1 MNEAQ
6 TREDLITPAIRAAGW
21 TKENQCQILVEQSAC
36 EFAPGRVGKVRGKAL
51 RADYILTHRGRRLVV
66 VEAKSDEHQAIEG
79 YEQALK
85 YGRNLG
91 MTAAYTTNGKEIIEV
106 DLVTGGT
113 QVVKAFPSPQEIWA
127 RAFPTECGWRNAFDA
142 VPFWVDAVKKPRY
155 YQVLAVNRVMDAV
168 AEGKKRILLTL
179 ATGTGKT
186 FIAFQ
191 IAWKLFKAK
200 WNLQSAEGNGKPGER
215 TPRILFLTDRNILAN
230 QGLIDF
236 SGFDEHALAR
246 VTPKAIHKRGDKV
259 PTNATVFFTIYDTFM
274 CGEKG
279 EEFYRQY
286 APDFFDFIII
296 DECHRGGAKDESTWR
311 QVLEYFSCACQLG
324 LTATPKRDV
333 NADTYKYFG
342 RPVYEYSLLQGIEDG
357 FLTPFR
363 VQKATCTIDE
373 YEYDECDIVE
383 AGEEELDK
391 DKTYEEK
398 DFYRGRIRIRERDEE
413 RVKELLGKIN
423 PMDKTIIFCYNQ
435 PHAMEIMGM
444 VNKYQKIDEKTPD
457 YCRRVTANDGEDG
470 ERFLREFQNNEKTIP
485 VVLTTS
491 QKLSTGVDARNVRNI
506 VLMRPVNSMVE
517 FKQIVGRGTRLF
529 DEKFYFTIYDFVGA
543 ADKFD
548 DPDWDGPPV
557 CPKCGADPCVC
568 KPVKGGGNGGGGSK
582 PCAICGN
589 LPCTCDKGGKTVVIS
604 LGKDRKVQVKTN
616 WKTLIMYDGKMISV
630 EEFVKKVFSKVT
642 GLVGS
647 AEELRKAW
655 SEQETRRE
663 LLAKLAENGF
673 EMERLKDLQ
682 KMMDSEDC
690 DLLDV
695 LEYVAF
701 AIPMQKRIERADAAK
716 EGLCK
721 WVKSEDAL
729 GFYTFVL
736 DNYVREGVDVFTRD
750 DALSELIKTKY
761 QTISDARLVLGDM
774 GEVRTGFVRLQK
786 EVYAICGGHGVGGH
800 AGCVTLPDMDKNDI
814 WQETQFAMAAEGH
827 EDL

>member
-6 TREDLITPAIRAAGW
+6 TRLDLIDPAIRAAGW
-21 TKENQCQILVEQSAC
+21 TKANGCQMLVEQSAC
-36 EFAPGRVGKVRGKAL
+36 EFAPGRVGKVRGKPL
-51 RADYILTHRGRRLVV
+51 KADYILTYRGRRLVV
-66 VEAKSDEHQAIEG
+66 VEAKSDECQAIEG

-85 YGRNLG
+85 YGRMLG
-91 MTAAYTTNGKEIIEV
+91 MAAAYATNGKEILEV
-106 DLVTGGT
+106 DLKTGGT
-113 QVVKAFPSPQEIWA
+113 EVVEAFPSPQEVWR
-127 RAFPTECGWRNAFDA
+127 RAFPEENGWRDSFDA
-142 VPFWVDAVKKPRY
+142 VPFWFDAVKRPRY
-155 YQVLAVNRVMDAV
+155 YQELAVNRVMDAV
-168 AEGKKRILLTL
+168 AARQRRILLTL

-200 WNLQSAEGNGKPGER
+200 WNLQAAEGNGHSGAR
-215 TPRILFLTDRNILAN
+215 TPRILFITDRNILAN

-246 VTPKAIHKRGDKV
+246 VTPKAIHKRDDKV
-259 PTNATVFFTIYDTFM
+259 PMNATVFFTIFDTFM
-274 CGEKG
+274 CGEPG
-279 EEFYRQY
+279 QEFYRQY
-286 APDFFDFIII
+286 APDFFDFVII

-311 QVLEYFSCACQLG
+311 QILEYFEPAYQLG
-324 LTATPKRDV
+324 MTATPKRDV
-333 NADTYKYFG
+333 NADTYAYFG

-373 YEYDECDIVE
+373 YEYDTDDTVV

-398 DFYRGRIRIRERDEE
+398 DFYHGKIRIRERDEE
-413 RVKELLGKIN
+413 RVRELLGKIN

-444 VNKYQKIDEKTPD
+444 VNKYQKLAEKTPD
-457 YCRRVTANDGEDG
+457 YCRRVTANDGEEG
-470 ERFLREFQNNEKTIP
+470 ERFLREFQNNEKQFP
-485 VVLTTS
+485 VILTTS

-543 ADKFD
+543 SDKFD

-557 CPKCGADPCVC
+557 CPKCGCDPCICVRG
-568 KPVKGGGNGGGGSK
+568 KGGGGGGGGAK
-582 PCAICGN
+582 PCPICGN
-589 LPCTCDKGGKTVVIS
+589 LPCTCDKGDKTVVIK
-604 LGKDRKVQVKTN
+604 LGKNRQIQVKTE
-616 WKTLIMYDGKMISV
+616 WESLIMYDGKMIPV

-655 SEQETRRE
+655 SEQATRRE

-673 EMERLKDLQ
+673 EMERLKELQ
-682 KMMDSEDC
+682 KLMESDDC

-701 AIPMQKRIERADAAK
+701 AIPKKKRAERAEAARR
-716 EGLCK
+716 GLGK
-721 WVKSEDAL
+721 WVKGYEAQS
-729 GFYTFVL
+729 FYKFVL
-736 DNYVREGVDVFTRD
+736 DNYVQGGVDVFTRD
-750 DALSELIKTKY
+750 NALSQLIITKY
-761 QTISDARLVLGDM
+761 GTINDGKARLGGSKAIQLGFA
-774 GEVRTGFVRLQK
+774 TLQK
-786 EVYAICGGHGVGGH
+786 EVYA
-800 AGCVTLPDMDKNDI
+800 A
-814 WQETQFAMAAEGH
+814 
-827 EDL
+827 

>member
-6 TREDLITPAIRAAGW
+6 TRLELIDPAIQAAGW
-21 TKENQCQILVEQSAC
+21 TKANNCQMLVEQSAC

-51 RADYILTHRGRRLVV
+51 RADYIFTYRGRRLVV
-66 VEAKSDEHQAIEG
+66 VEAKSAKSQAIEG

-106 DLVTGGT
+106 DLKTGGT
-113 QVVKAFPSPQEIWA
+113 EVVDAFPSPEEIWR
-127 RAFPTECGWRNAFDA
+127 RAFPQENGWRDAFDA
-142 VPFWVDAVKKPRY
+142 VPFWFDAVKKPRY
-155 YQVLAVNRVMDAV
+155 YQELAVNRVTDAV
-168 AEGKKRILLTL
+168 AAKQRRILLTL

-200 WNLQSAEGNGKPGER
+200 WNLDAAKGDGKPGVR
-215 TPRILFLTDRNILAN
+215 TPRILFITDRNILAN

-246 VTPKAIHKRGDKV
+246 VTPKAIHKRGDNV
-259 PTNATVFFTIYDTFM
+259 PTNATVFFTIYETLM
-274 CGEKG
+274 QGTQGK
-279 EEFYRQY
+279 EFYRQY

-311 QVLEYFSCACQLG
+311 QILEYFAPAYQLG

-333 NADTYKYFG
+333 NADTYNYFG

-363 VQKATCTIDE
+363 VEKASCTIDD
-373 YEYDECDIVE
+373 YEYDPDDTVV
-383 AGEEELDK
+383 AGEDELDK

-398 DFYRGRIRIRERDEE
+398 DFYHGRIKIRERDEE
-413 RVKELLGKIN
+413 RVKELLGKMQ

-444 VNKYQKIDEKTPD
+444 VNKFQKLADKTPD
-457 YCRRVTANDGEDG
+457 YCHRVTANDGEEG
-470 ERFLREFQNNEKTIP
+470 ERFLREFQNNEKQFP

-529 DEKFYFTIYDFVGA
+529 DEKYYFTIYDFVGA
-543 ADKFD
+543 SDKFD

-557 CPKCGADPCVC
+557 CPKCGCDPCVC
-568 KPVKGGGNGGGGSK
+568 KHGTKTGGGGGGAK
-582 PCAICGN
+582 PCPVCGN
-589 LPCTCDKGGKTVVIS
+589 LPCTCEKEEKTVVIK
-604 LGKDRKVQVKTN
+604 LGKDRAIQVKTE
-616 WKTLIMYDGKMISV
+616 WKSLIMYDGKMISV

-642 GLVGS
+642 GLVGT
-647 AEELRKAW
+647 AEKLRKAW
-655 SEQETRRE
+655 SEQATRRD
-663 LLAKLAENGF
+663 LLAKLAEKGF
-673 EMERLKDLQ
+673 EMERLKELQ
-682 KMMDSEDC
+682 KLMDSEDC

-701 AIPMQKRIERADAAK
+701 EEPMKKRVERADAAK
-716 EGLCK
+716 LNLSK
-721 WVKSEDAL
+721 WAGGESASEFYGFVLENYVRGGVEVFTREDAL
-729 GFYTFVL
+729 
-736 DNYVREGVDVFTRD
+736 
-750 DALSELIKTKY
+750 SQLIVTKY
-761 QTISDARLVLGDM
+761 HTIPDATRALGNLKQISA
-774 GEVRTGFVRLQK
+774 GFAKLQK
-786 EVYAICGGHGVGGH
+786 EVYA
-800 AGCVTLPDMDKNDI
+800 A
-814 WQETQFAMAAEGH
+814 
-827 EDL
+827 

>member
-6 TREDLITPAIRAAGW
+6 TREDLINPAIRAAGW
-21 TKENQCQILVEQSAC
+21 TAENDCKVLVEQSAC
-36 EFAPGRVGKVRGKAL
+36 EFAPGRVGKVHGKPL
-51 RADYILTHRGRRLVV
+51 KADYILCHHGRRLAV

-85 YGRNLG
+85 YGRMLG
-91 MTAAYTTNGKEIIEV
+91 VLIAYATNGHEILEV
-106 DLVTGGT
+106 DLETGGVT
-113 QVVKAFPSPQEIWA
+113 RVERFPAPKELWSFVAMNGGE
-127 RAFPTECGWRNAFDA
+127 GWKEVFSYEPFWFDA
-142 VPFWVDAVKKPRY
+142 EKRVRY
-155 YQVLAVNRVMDAV
+155 YQELAVTRVLDAI
-168 AEGKKRILLTL
+168 AERRKRILLTL

-191 IAWKLFKAK
+191 IAWKLFRTK
-200 WNLQSAEGNGKPGER
+200 WNLQSADGDGRPGER
-215 TPRILFLTDRNILAN
+215 SPRILFITDRNILAN

-246 VTPKAIHKRGDKV
+246 VTPAAIHKRADKV
-259 PTNATVFFTIYDTFM
+259 PTNATVFFTIYETLM
-274 CGEKG
+274 LGEPGK
-279 EEFYRQY
+279 EFYRQY
-286 APDFFDFIII
+286 APDFFDFVII

-311 QVLEYFSCACQLG
+311 QILEYFEPAYQLG
-324 LTATPKRDV
+324 MTATPKRDV
-333 NADTYKYFG
+333 NADTYAYFG

-363 VQKATCTIDE
+363 VQKATCTIDD
-373 YEYDECDIVE
+373 YEYDTDDTVV
-383 AGEEELDK
+383 AGEDELDK

-398 DFYRGRIRIRERDEE
+398 DFYHGKIRIRERDEE
-413 RVKELLGKIN
+413 RVRELLGKIN

-444 VNKYQKIDEKTPD
+444 VNKFQKLAEKTPD
-457 YCRRVTANDGEDG
+457 YCRRVTANDGEEG
-470 ERFLREFQNNEKTIP
+470 ERFLREFQNNEKQFP
-485 VVLTTS
+485 VILTTS

-543 ADKFD
+543 SDKFD

-557 CPKCGADPCVC
+557 CPKCGCDPCTCVHGG
-568 KPVKGGGNGGGGSK
+568 KGGGGGGRAK
-582 PCAICGN
+582 PCPICGN
-589 LPCTCDKGGKTVVIS
+589 LPCTCDKGDKTVVIK
-604 LGKDRKVQVKTN
+604 LGENRQVQVKTE
-616 WKTLIMYDGKMISV
+616 WESLIMYDGRMIPV

-655 SEQETRRE
+655 SEQATRRE

-673 EMERLKDLQ
+673 EMERLKELQ
-682 KMMDSEDC
+682 KLMDSEDC

-701 AIPMQKRIERADAAK
+701 SIPKKKRVERAEAAK
-716 EGLCK
+716 GGLVR
-721 WVKSEDAL
+721 WVRDEHAMD
-729 GFYTFVL
+729 FYRFVL
-736 DNYVREGVDVFTRD
+736 DNYVQGGVDVFTRE
-750 DALSELIKTKY
+750 DALSQLIITKY
-761 QTISDARLVLGDM
+761 HTINDAKALLG
-774 GEVRTGFVRLQK
+774 ELKAIQHGFATLQR
-786 EVYAICGGHGVGGH
+786 EVYA
-800 AGCVTLPDMDKNDI
+800 A
-814 WQETQFAMAAEGH
+814 
-827 EDL
+827 

>member
-6 TREDLITPAIRAAGW
+6 TRLDLIDPAIRAAGW
-21 TKENQCQILVEQSAC
+21 TEENDCQVLVEQSAC
-36 EFAPGRVGKVRGKAL
+36 EFAPGRVGKVRGKPL
-51 RADYILTHRGRRLVV
+51 KADYILCHRGRRLAV

-85 YGRNLG
+85 YGRMLG
-91 MTAAYTTNGKEIIEV
+91 VLIAYATNGREILEI
-106 DLVTGGT
+106 DLETGGHREADRFPNPRELW
-113 QVVKAFPSPQEIWA
+113 AFVGLNGGK
-127 RAFPTECGWRNAFDA
+127 GWMETFSNMPFWFDA
-142 VPFWVDAVKKPRY
+142 VTRPRY
-155 YQVLAVNRVMDAV
+155 YQELAVMRVLDAV
-168 AEGKKRILLTL
+168 AERRRRILLTL

-191 IAWKLFKAK
+191 IAWKLFNAK
-200 WNLQSAEGNGKPGER
+200 WNLQSADGDGIPGNR
-215 TPRILFLTDRNILAN
+215 SPRILFITDRNILAN

-236 SGFDEHALAR
+236 AGFDEHALAR
-246 VTPKAIHKRGDKV
+246 VTPKAIHKRDDKV
-259 PTNATVFFTIYDTFM
+259 PTNATVFFTIYETLM
-274 CGEKG
+274 LGEPG
-279 EEFYRQY
+279 QEFYRQY
-286 APDFFDFIII
+286 APDFFDFVII

-311 QVLEYFSCACQLG
+311 QILEYFEPAYQLG
-324 LTATPKRDV
+324 MTATPKRDV
-333 NADTYKYFG
+333 NADTYAYFG

-363 VQKATCTIDE
+363 VQKATCTIDD
-373 YEYDECDIVE
+373 YEYDTDDTVV

-398 DFYRGRIRIRERDEE
+398 DFYHGKIRIRERDEE
-413 RVKELLGKIN
+413 RVRELLGKIN

-444 VNKYQKIDEKTPD
+444 VNKYQKIAEKTPD
-457 YCRRVTANDGEDG
+457 YCRRVTANDGEEG
-470 ERFLREFQNNEKTIP
+470 ERFLREFQNNEKQFP

-543 ADKFD
+543 SDKFD

-557 CPKCGADPCVC
+557 CPKCGCDPCVC
-568 KPVKGGGNGGGGSK
+568 VRGKGGGGGGGQK
-582 PCAICGN
+582 PCPVCGN
-589 LPCTCDKGGKTVVIS
+589 LPCTCDKGGKTVVIK
-604 LGKDRKVQVKTN
+604 LGKDRQIQVKTE
-616 WKTLIMYDGKMISV
+616 WESLIMYGGKLIPV
-630 EEFVKKVFSKVT
+630 DEFVKRVFSKVT

-655 SEQETRRE
+655 SEQATRRE

-673 EMERLKDLQ
+673 EMERLKELQ
-682 KMMDSEDC
+682 KLMESDDC

-701 AIPMQKRIERADAAK
+701 AIPRKKRAERAEMAK
-716 EGLCK
+716 SGLAR
-721 WVKSEDAL
+721 WVSGDEASE
-729 GFYTFVL
+729 FYRFVL
-736 DNYVREGVDVFTRD
+736 ENYVQGGVDVFTRD
-750 DALSELIKTKY
+750 DALSQLIITKY
-761 QTISDARLVLGDM
+761 GTINDGKARLGGAKVIQD
-774 GEVRTGFVRLQK
+774 GFAALQR
-786 EVYAICGGHGVGGH
+786 EVYA
-800 AGCVTLPDMDKNDI
+800 A
-814 WQETQFAMAAEGH
+814 
-827 EDL
+827 

>member
-6 TREDLITPAIRAAGW
+6 TRLNLIDPAIRAASW
-21 TKENQCQILVEQSAC
+21 TKDNDCQMLVEQSAC
-36 EFAPGRVGKVRGKAL
+36 EFAPGRVGKIRGKAL
-51 RADYILTHRGRRLVV
+51 RADYILTYRGRRLVV
-66 VEAKSDEHQAIEG
+66 VEAKSDESQAIEG

-106 DLVTGGT
+106 DLTTGGT
-113 QVVKAFPSPQEIWA
+113 EPVDAFPSPQEIWH
-127 RAFPTECGWRNAFDA
+127 RAFPEENGWRDSFDA
-142 VPFWVDAVKKPRY
+142 VPFWFDAVKKPRY
-155 YQVLAVNRVMDAV
+155 YQELAVNRVMDAV
-168 AEGKKRILLTL
+168 SKRQQRILLTL

-200 WNLQSAEGNGKPGER
+200 WNLQAADGNGKPGAR
-215 TPRILFLTDRNILAN
+215 TPRILFITDRNILAN

-246 VTPKAIHKRGDKV
+246 VTPKAIHKRDDKV
-259 PTNATVFFTIYDTFM
+259 PTNATVFFTIFDTFM
-274 CGEKG
+274 CGEPG
-279 EEFYRQY
+279 QEFYRQY
-286 APDFFDFIII
+286 ERDFFDFVII

-311 QVLEYFSCACQLG
+311 QILEYFSPAYQLG
-324 LTATPKRDV
+324 MTATPKRDV
-333 NADTYKYFG
+333 NADTYAYFG

-363 VQKATCTIDE
+363 VEKATCTIDD
-373 YEYDECDIVE
+373 YEYDDEDTVV
-383 AGEEELDK
+383 AGEDELDK

-398 DFYRGRIRIRERDEE
+398 DFYHGRIRIRERDEE
-413 RVKELLGKIN
+413 RVKELLGKIR

-435 PHAMEIMGM
+435 PHAMEIMSM
-444 VNKYQKIDEKTPD
+444 VNKFQKLENKTPD
-457 YCRRVTANDGEDG
+457 YCRRVTANDGEEG

-529 DEKFYFTIYDFVGA
+529 DEKYYFTIYDFVGA
-543 ADKFD
+543 SDKFD
-548 DPDWDGPPV
+548 DPEWDGPPV
-557 CPKCGADPCVC
+557 CPKCGCDPCIC
-568 KPVKGGGNGGGGSK
+568 KPKGDGGGGGGGAR
-582 PCAICGN
+582 PCPVCGN
-589 LPCTCDKGGKTVVIS
+589 LPCTCNKEDRTVVIK
-604 LGKDRKVQVKTN
+604 LGKDRKVQVKTD
-616 WKTLIMYDGKMISV
+616 WESLIMYDGKMIPV
-630 EEFVKKVFSKVT
+630 DEFVKKVFSKVT
-642 GLVGS
+642 GLIGS

-655 SEQETRRE
+655 SEQTSRRE

-673 EMERLKDLQ
+673 EMERLKELQ

-701 AIPMQKRIERADAAK
+701 EIPMQKRVERADTAK
-716 EGLCK
+716 HRMVE
-721 WVKSEDAL
+721 WVKAPVEME
-729 GFYTFVL
+729 FYNFVL
-736 DNYVREGVDVFTRD
+736 DNYVQGGVEVFTRE
-750 DALSELIKTKY
+750 DALSQLIVTKY
-761 QTISDARLVLGDM
+761 RTVNDAKTLFGDLALI
-774 GEVRTGFVRLQK
+774 RDGFANLQR
-786 EVYAICGGHGVGGH
+786 EVYA
-800 AGCVTLPDMDKNDI
+800 A
-814 WQETQFAMAAEGH
+814 
-827 EDL
+827 

>member
-6 TREDLITPAIRAAGW
+6 TRLELIDPAIRAAGW
-21 TKENQCQILVEQSAC
+21 TAANGCRMLVEQSAC
-36 EFAPGRVGKVRGKAL
+36 EFAPGRVGKVRGKPL
-51 RADYILTHRGRRLVV
+51 RADYILTYRGRRLVV
-66 VEAKSDEHQAIEG
+66 VEAKSDECQAIEG

-91 MTAAYTTNGKEIIEV
+91 MVAVFATNGREILEV
-106 DLVTGGT
+106 DLKTGGT
-113 QVVKAFPSPQEIWA
+113 EVVDAFPSPQEVWR
-127 RAFPTECGWRNAFDA
+127 RAFPNENGWRDSFDA
-142 VPFWVDAVKKPRY
+142 VQYWFDAVKKPRY
-155 YQVLAVNRVMDAV
+155 YQELAVNRVTDAV
-168 AEGKKRILLTL
+168 AAKQRRILLTL

-200 WNLQSAEGNGKPGER
+200 WNLQSAKGDGSPGAR
-215 TPRILFLTDRNILAN
+215 TPRILFITDRNILAN

-246 VTPKAIHKRGDKV
+246 VTPKAIHKRDDKV
-259 PTNATVFFTIYDTFM
+259 PTNATVFFTIYETLM
-274 CGEKG
+274 LGEPGK
-279 EEFYRQY
+279 EFYRQY

-311 QVLEYFSCACQLG
+311 QILEYFEPAYQLG
-324 LTATPKRDV
+324 MTATPKRDV
-333 NADTYKYFG
+333 NADTYRYFG

-363 VQKATCTIDE
+363 VQKATCTIDD
-373 YEYDECDIVE
+373 YEYDPDDTVV
-383 AGEEELDK
+383 AGEDELDK

-413 RVKELLGKIN
+413 RVKELLGKMR

-444 VNKYQKIDEKTPD
+444 VNKYQKLAEKTPD
-457 YCRRVTANDGEDG
+457 YCRRVTAHDGEEG
-470 ERFLREFQNNEKTIP
+470 ERFLREFQNNEKQFP

-529 DEKFYFTIYDFVGA
+529 DEKYYFTIYDFVGA
-543 ADKFD
+543 SDKFD

-557 CPKCGADPCVC
+557 CPKCGSDPCIC
-568 KPVKGGGNGGGGSK
+568 KRGGGVGSSELREDSLGWELETC
-582 PCAICGN
+582 PVCGN
-589 LPCTCDKGGKTVVIS
+589 LPCTCGKKDKTVVIK
-604 LGKDRKVQVKTN
+604 LGKNRQVQVKTE
-616 WKTLIMYDGKMISV
+616 WESLIMYDGKMIPV
-630 EEFVKKVFSKVT
+630 EEFVKKVFSKVS

-655 SEQETRRE
+655 SEQASRRE

-673 EMERLKDLQ
+673 EMERLKALQ
-682 KMMDSEDC
+682 KLMESDDC

-701 AIPMQKRIERADAAK
+701 AVPRKKRAERAEAARL
-716 EGLCK
+716 GLSK
-721 WVKSEDAL
+721 WVKGDEAL
-729 GFYTFVL
+729 NFYTFVL
-736 DNYVREGVDVFTRD
+736 DNYVQGGVDVFTHEN
-750 DALSELIKTKY
+750 ALSQLIVTKY
-761 QTISDARLVLGDM
+761 GTINDGKARLGGSKAIQLGFA
-774 GEVRTGFVRLQK
+774 TLQK
-786 EVYAICGGHGVGGH
+786 EVYA
-800 AGCVTLPDMDKNDI
+800 A
-814 WQETQFAMAAEGH
+814 
-827 EDL
+827 

>member
-6 TREDLITPAIRAAGW
+6 TRLELIDPAIRAAGW
-21 TKENQCQILVEQSAC
+21 TAANGCRMLVEQSAC
-36 EFAPGRVGKVRGKAL
+36 EFAPGRVGKVRGKPL
-51 RADYILTHRGRRLVV
+51 RADYILTYRGRRLVV
-66 VEAKSDEHQAIEG
+66 VEAKSDECQAIEG

-91 MTAAYTTNGKEIIEV
+91 MVAAFATNGKEILEV
-106 DLVTGGT
+106 DLKTGGT
-113 QVVKAFPSPQEIWA
+113 EVVDAFPSPQEVWR
-127 RAFPTECGWRNAFDA
+127 RAFPNENGWRDSFDA
-142 VPFWVDAVKKPRY
+142 VPFWFDAVKKPRY
-155 YQVLAVNRVMDAV
+155 YQELAVNRVTDAV
-168 AEGKKRILLTL
+168 AAKRRRILLTL

-191 IAWKLFKAK
+191 IAWKLVKAK
-200 WNLQSAEGNGKPGER
+200 WNLQAANGDGKPGER
-215 TPRILFLTDRNILAN
+215 APRILFITDRNILAN

-246 VTPKAIHKRGDKV
+246 VTPKAIHKRDDKV
-259 PTNATVFFTIYDTFM
+259 PMNATVFFTIYDTFM
-274 CGEKG
+274 CGEPGK
-279 EEFYRQY
+279 EFYRQY
-286 APDFFDFIII
+286 APDFFDFVII

-311 QVLEYFSCACQLG
+311 QILEYFEPAYQLG
-324 LTATPKRDV
+324 MTATPKRDV

-342 RPVYEYSLLQGIEDG
+342 RPVYEYSLQQGIEDG

-363 VQKATCTIDE
+363 VEKATCTIDD
-373 YEYDECDIVE
+373 YEYDPDDTVV
-383 AGEEELDK
+383 AGEDELDK

-413 RVKELLGKIN
+413 RVKELLGKMR

-444 VNKYQKIDEKTPD
+444 VNKFQKLAEKTPD
-457 YCRRVTANDGEDG
+457 YCRRVTANDGDEG
-470 ERFLREFQNNEKTIP
+470 ERFLKEFQNNEKQFP

-529 DEKFYFTIYDFVGA
+529 DEKYYFTIYDFVGA
-543 ADKFD
+543 SDKFD

-557 CPKCGADPCVC
+557 CPKCGCDPCIC
-568 KPVKGGGNGGGGSK
+568 KRGGGGGGGGAK
-582 PCAICGN
+582 PCPICGN
-589 LPCTCDKGGKTVVIS
+589 LPCTCDKGEKTVVIK
-604 LGKDRKVQVKTN
+604 LGKARTVQVKTE
-616 WKTLIMYDGKMISV
+616 WESLIMYDGKMIPV

-642 GLVGS
+642 GLIGS
-647 AEELRKAW
+647 AEKLRKAW

-673 EMERLKDLQ
+673 EMDRLKELQ
-682 KMMDSEDC
+682 KLMDSEDC

-701 AIPMQKRIERADAAK
+701 EIPMQKRTERADTAKIGLAA
-716 EGLCK
+716 
-721 WVKSEDAL
+721 WVRDENAK
-729 GFYTFVL
+729 GFYKFVL
-736 DNYVREGVDVFTRD
+736 DNYVKEGFDVFTRE
-750 DALSELIKTKY
+750 DALSQLIVTKY
-761 QTISDARLVLGDM
+761 HTIDDARSTLGNLA
-774 GEVRTGFVRLQK
+774 EIRTGFATLQK
-786 EVYAICGGHGVGGH
+786 KVYA
-800 AGCVTLPDMDKNDI
+800 A
-814 WQETQFAMAAEGH
+814 
-827 EDL
+827 

>member
-1 MNEAQ
+1 MNEPQ
-6 TREDLITPAIRAAGW
+6 TRLDLIDPAIRAAGW
-21 TKENQCQILVEQSAC
+21 TAANGCRMLVEQSAC
-36 EFAPGRVGKVRGKAL
+36 EFAPGRVGKVRGKPL
-51 RADYILTHRGRRLVV
+51 RADYILTYRGRRLVV
-66 VEAKSDEHQAIEG
+66 VEAKSDECRAIEG

-91 MTAAYTTNGKEIIEV
+91 MTAAYTTNGSEIIEV
-106 DLVTGGT
+106 DLATGGT
-113 QVVKAFPSPQEIWA
+113 EVVDAFPSPQEVWR
-127 RAFPTECGWRNAFDA
+127 RAFPDENGWRDSFDA
-142 VPFWVDAVKKPRY
+142 VQYWFDAVKKPRY
-155 YQVLAVNRVMDAV
+155 YQELAVNRVTDAI
-168 AEGKKRILLTL
+168 AAKQRRILLTL

-200 WNLQSAEGNGKPGER
+200 WNLDAAKGDGKPGVR
-215 TPRILFLTDRNILAN
+215 TPRILFITDRNILAN

-236 SGFDEHALAR
+236 GGFDEHALAR
-246 VTPKAIHKRGDKV
+246 VTPKAIHKRGDNV
-259 PTNATVFFTIYDTFM
+259 PTNATVFFTIYETLM
-274 CGEKG
+274 QGETGK
-279 EEFYRQY
+279 EFYRQY

-311 QVLEYFSCACQLG
+311 QILEYFEPAYQLG

-333 NADTYKYFG
+333 NADTYRYFG
-342 RPVYEYSLLQGIEDG
+342 RPVYEYSLQQGIEDG

-363 VQKATCTIDE
+363 VEKAECTIDE
-373 YEYDECDIVE
+373 YEYDPDDTVV
-383 AGEEELDK
+383 AGEDELDK

-413 RVKELLGKIN
+413 RVRELLGKMR

-444 VNKYQKIDEKTPD
+444 VNKYQKLDDKTPD
-457 YCRRVTANDGEDG
+457 YCRRVTANDGGEG
-470 ERFLREFQNNEKTIP
+470 ERFLREFQNNEKQFP

-529 DEKFYFTIYDFVGA
+529 DEKYYFTIYDFVGA
-543 ADKFD
+543 SDKFD

-557 CPKCGADPCVC
+557 CPKCGCDPCIC
-568 KPVKGGGNGGGGSK
+568 RHGGGGGGGGGAK
-582 PCAICGN
+582 PCPVCGN
-589 LPCTCDKGGKTVVIS
+589 LPCTCDKGEKTVVIK
-604 LGKDRKVQVKTN
+604 LGKERAIQVKTE
-616 WKTLIMYDGKMISV
+616 WQSLIMYDGKMIPV

-655 SEQETRRE
+655 SEQETRRG

-673 EMERLKDLQ
+673 EMDRLKELQ
-682 KMMDSEDC
+682 KLINSEDC

-695 LEYVAF
+695 LEFVAF
-701 AIPMQKRIERADAAK
+701 EEPMKKRTERADTAK
-716 EGLCK
+716 AGLSA
-721 WVKSEDAL
+721 WVGGEDAKR
-729 GFYTFVL
+729 FFTFVL
-736 DNYVREGVDVFTRD
+736 DNYVQVGFDVFTRD
-750 DALSELIKTKY
+750 DALSQLIVTKY
-761 QTISDARLVLGDM
+761 HTIDDARSTLGNLAAI
-774 GEVRTGFVRLQK
+774 RTGFATLQK
-786 EVYAICGGHGVGGH
+786 EVYA
-800 AGCVTLPDMDKNDI
+800 A
-814 WQETQFAMAAEGH
+814 
-827 EDL
+827 

>member
-6 TREDLITPAIRAAGW
+6 TRLELIDPAIRAAGW
-21 TKENQCQILVEQSAC
+21 TAANGCRMLVEQSAC
-36 EFAPGRVGKVRGKAL
+36 EFAPGRVGKVRGKPL
-51 RADYILTHRGRRLVV
+51 RADYILTYRGRRLVV
-66 VEAKSDEHQAIEG
+66 VEAKSDECRAIEG

-91 MTAAYTTNGKEIIEV
+91 MTAAYTTNGKEIVEV
-106 DLVTGGT
+106 DLKTGGT
-113 QVVKAFPSPQEIWA
+113 EVVDAFPSPEDIWL
-127 RAFPTECGWRNAFDA
+127 RAFPQENGWRDSFDA
-142 VPFWVDAVKKPRY
+142 VQYWFDAVKKPRY
-155 YQVLAVNRVMDAV
+155 YQELAVNRVTDAI
-168 AEGKKRILLTL
+168 AAKQRRILLTL

-191 IAWKLFKAK
+191 IAWKLVKAK
-200 WNLQSAEGNGKPGER
+200 WNLDAAKGDGKPGVR
-215 TPRILFLTDRNILAN
+215 TPRILFITDRNILAN

-236 SGFDEHALAR
+236 GGFDEHALAR
-246 VTPKAIHKRGDKV
+246 VTPKAIHKRGDNV
-259 PTNATVFFTIYDTFM
+259 PMNATVFFTIYETLM
-274 CGEKG
+274 QGAQG
-279 EEFYRQY
+279 NEFYHQY

-311 QVLEYFSCACQLG
+311 QILEYFAPAYQLG

-333 NADTYKYFG
+333 NADTYAYFG
-342 RPVYEYSLLQGIEDG
+342 RPVYEYSLQQGIEDG

-363 VQKATCTIDE
+363 VEKATCTIDD
-373 YEYDECDIVE
+373 YEYDPDDTVV
-383 AGEEELDK
+383 AGEEELDTG
-391 DKTYEEK
+391 KTYEEK

-413 RVKELLGKIN
+413 RVKELLGKMR

-444 VNKYQKIDEKTPD
+444 VNKFQKLDDKTPD
-457 YCRRVTANDGEDG
+457 YCRRVTANDGDEG
-470 ERFLREFQNNEKTIP
+470 ERFLKEFQNNEKQFP

-529 DEKFYFTIYDFVGA
+529 DEKYYFTIYDFVGA
-543 ADKFD
+543 SDKFD

-557 CPKCGADPCVC
+557 CPKCGCDPCIC
-568 KPVKGGGNGGGGSK
+568 RRGGGGGGGGAR
-582 PCAICGN
+582 PCPICGN
-589 LPCTCDKGGKTVVIS
+589 LPCTCDKGEKTVVIK
-604 LGKDRKVQVKTN
+604 LGKARTVQVKTE
-616 WKTLIMYDGKMISV
+616 WESLIMYDGKMIPV

-673 EMERLKDLQ
+673 EMERLKELQ
-682 KMMDSEDC
+682 KLMDSEDC

-701 AIPMQKRIERADAAK
+701 EIPMQKRTERADTAK
-716 EGLCK
+716 IGLTT
-721 WVKSEDAL
+721 WVRDESAK

-736 DNYVREGVDVFTRD
+736 DNYVKEGFDVFTRD
-750 DALSELIKTKY
+750 DALSQLIVTKY
-761 QTISDARLVLGDM
+761 RTIDDARSTLGNLKAIRD
-774 GEVRTGFVRLQK
+774 GFATLQK
-786 EVYAICGGHGVGGH
+786 KVYA
-800 AGCVTLPDMDKNDI
+800 A
-814 WQETQFAMAAEGH
+814 
-827 EDL
+827 

>member
-6 TREDLITPAIRAAGW
+6 TRLNLIDPAIRAAGW
-21 TKENQCQILVEQSAC
+21 TAANGCQMLVEQSAC

-51 RADYILTHRGRRLVV
+51 RADYILTYRGRRLVV
-66 VEAKSDEHQAIEG
+66 VEAKSDECRAIEG

-91 MTAAYTTNGKEIIEV
+91 MTAAFATNGKEILEV
-106 DLVTGGT
+106 DLKTGGT
-113 QVVKAFPSPQEIWA
+113 EVVKAFPSPQEVWK
-127 RAFPTECGWRNAFDA
+127 RAFPNENGWRDSFDAEPFWFDA
-142 VPFWVDAVKKPRY
+142 VKRPRY
-155 YQVLAVNRVMDAV
+155 YQELAVNRVLDAV
-168 AEGKKRILLTL
+168 AAKQNRILLTL

-191 IAWKLFKAK
+191 IAWKLFKTK
-200 WNLQSAEGNGKPGER
+200 WNLQSAEGDGSKGER
-215 TPRILFLTDRNILAN
+215 TPRILFLADRNILAN
-230 QGLIDF
+230 QGLVDF

-274 CGEKG
+274 CGEPGK
-279 EEFYRQY
+279 EFYRQY
-286 APDFFDFIII
+286 APDFFDFVMI

-311 QVLEYFSCACQLG
+311 QVLEYFSPAYQLG

-342 RPVYEYSLLQGIEDG
+342 RPVYEYSLQQGIEDG

-363 VQKATCTIDE
+363 VQKATCTIDD
-373 YEYDECDIVE
+373 YEYDECDTVE
-383 AGEEELDK
+383 AGEDELDK
-391 DKTYEEK
+391 AKTYGEK

-413 RVKELLGKIN
+413 RVRELLGKIN
-423 PMDKTIIFCYNQ
+423 PMEKTIVFCYNQ

-444 VNKYQKIDEKTPD
+444 INKHQKIADKTPD
-457 YCRRVTANDGEDG
+457 YCRRVTANDGEEG
-470 ERFLREFQNNEKTIP
+470 ERFLREFQNNEKAFP

-506 VLMRPVNSMVE
+506 VLMRPVRSMVE

-529 DEKFYFTIYDFVGA
+529 DDKYYFTIYDFTGA
-543 ADKFD
+543 SDKFD
-548 DPDWDGPPV
+548 DPEWDGPPV
-557 CPKCGADPCVC
+557 CPKCGCDPCVC
-568 KPVKGGGNGGGGSK
+568 KPKGGGGGGGGAK
-582 PCAICGN
+582 PCAVCGN
-589 LPCTCDKGGKTVVIS
+589 LPCTCEKAEKTVVIS
-604 LGKDRKVQVKTN
+604 LGKDRKVQVKTE
-616 WKTLIMYDGKMISV
+616 WESLIMYDGKMVPV

-655 SEQETRRE
+655 SEQATRRE

-673 EMERLKDLQ
+673 EMERLRELQ
-682 KMMDSEDC
+682 KLIDSEDC

-701 AIPMQKRIERADAAK
+701 EIPMQKRAERADTAK
-716 EGLCK
+716 SSFVK
-721 WVKSEDAL
+721 WVKDENAL
-729 GFYTFVL
+729 GFYSFVL
-736 DNYVREGVDVFTRD
+736 DNYVRDGVDVFTNEK
-750 DALSELIKTKY
+750 AFSQLILTRY
-761 QTISDARLVLGDM
+761 QTIPDAQSELGDLKA
-774 GEVRTGFVRLQK
+774 VKAGFARLQK
-786 EVYAICGGHGVGGH
+786 EVYA
-800 AGCVTLPDMDKNDI
+800 A
-814 WQETQFAMAAEGH
+814 
-827 EDL
+827 